1 MILKETLTFLS
12 QSNLVL
18 QYRKTIEINIKME
31 IRIMIEMKS
40 SLESDGLTSDS
51 ISHSEHV
58 RDLVWFGA
66 DKVRD
71 ISTRAVRLNKNIR
84 VINRVM
90 WSTWSCDQRGH
101 VIHAVMRLGVR
112 LLHPHWAKR
121 HFISDCECDLRFQW
135 QKLINMIIINK

>member
-58 RDLVWFGA
+58 RDLV
-66 DKVRD
+66 
-71 ISTRAVRLNKNIR
+71 
-84 VINRVM
+84 
-90 WSTWSCDQRGH
+90 
-101 VIHAVMRLGVR
+101 
-112 LLHPHWAKR
+112 
-121 HFISDCECDLRFQW
+121 
-135 QKLINMIIINK
+135 